1 MLLLPL
7 SSLRLRFSLS
17 FVILLVV
24 FFLLIVGVLAQ
35 VRHVIFY
42 VSQDYVNLQRH
53 ELLHENEIREV

>member
-24 FFLLIVGVLAQ
+24 FFLLIVCVLAQ

-42 VSQDYVNLQRH
+42 VSQNYVNLQRH